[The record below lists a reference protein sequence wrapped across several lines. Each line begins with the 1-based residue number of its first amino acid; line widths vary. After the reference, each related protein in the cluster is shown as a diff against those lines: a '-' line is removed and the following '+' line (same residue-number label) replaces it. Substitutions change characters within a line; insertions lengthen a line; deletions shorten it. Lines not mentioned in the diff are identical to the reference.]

1 MKPSVRRAA
10 GFTLVEIIVA
20 LGIFAVISGMMY
32 GIFTAVK
39 GQVAVTSTT
48 NALSEKGQRILS
60 YLEEDIRMLG
70 FLLGPDARVPYCTT
84 DGLVPN
90 NPNIIVHN
98 GHTLSDGAT
107 NNATAY
113 DSFQFLTSRPVPL
126 SETSACFNGQAG
138 LGGTSDTFL
147 TTTTDAPETSVTV
160 NVDAIKSCYDD
171 IVLGD
176 TPAENGR
183 SLVTFD
189 SLLLA
194 AAPLQSSASLLYYRV
209 TGMVGSTV
217 TLDPP
222 LQQTVPRLSTVYL
235 VYQYRYSVVTAS
247 GSRDLVRTQ
256 WDKSCG
262 TDTFPLIEA
271 TGTKNRAGGVDGFK
285 IEFIFLDTIT
295 NSLITLS
302 SLPPLGQPPLTQ
314 LKAIVVWLLLRSD
327 RSDPGHKDTATYTLG
342 TTADKVVVGPF
353 NDEYHRV
360 LLNKTIEVKNLV
372 SIT

>member
-1 MKPSVRRAA
+1 MEPTVRRAA
-10 GFTLVEIIVA
+10 GFTLVEIVVA

-70 FLLGPDARVPYCTT
+70 FLLGPDARVPYCTE
-84 DGLVPN
+84 GVVPN
-90 NPNIIVHN
+90 NPNIIMHN
-98 GHTLSDGAT
+98 GHTLNDGAT
-107 NNATAY
+107 NNTTPYDRFQYLTA
-113 DSFQFLTSRPVPL
+113 QPVPIT
-126 SETSACFNGQAG
+126 ETSACFSGQAG
-138 LGGTSDTFL
+138 LGGTQDTFL
-147 TTTTDAPETSVTV
+147 TTTTDTPETSVTL
-160 NVDAIKSCYDD
+160 NIDATKNCYDD

-194 AAPLQSSASLLYYRV
+194 AAPLQASASQLYYRV
-209 TGMVGSTV
+209 TGMTGSTI

-235 VYQYRYSVVTAS
+235 VRQYQYSS
-247 GSRDLVRTQ
+247 GSRMLVRTQ
-256 WDKSCG
+256 RGRSCG
-262 TDTFPLIEA
+262 KDSFHLVEA
-271 TGTKNRAGGVDGFK
+271 TGAKNSAGGVDGFK
-285 IEFIFLDTIT
+285 VEFIFLDTIT
-295 NSLITLS
+295 NSLITLA
-302 SLPPLGQPPLTQ
+302 SLPPDGQPPLTQ
-314 LKAIVVWLLLRSD
+314 LKAVVVWLLLRSD

-342 TTADKVVVGPF
+342 TTSDKVIVGPF
-353 NDEYHRV
+353 NDQYHRV